1 MLSCCPSHV
10 PHAIGTEASASGDDA
25 LNAAIG
31 CWSVRQMALPCA
43 SRPIVDPGSR
53 SHRSAQMLD
62 DENAVGDH
70 AEQVSAVAN
79 RFTTTMHGDDVQILA
94 VGIMLASM
102 FAEAGWQVGV
112 GGDGVGDDFVDDVV
126 DDDFLELKLGELGCG
141 GGDFA
146 LVSW

>member
-1 MLSCCPSHV
+1 
-10 PHAIGTEASASGDDA
+10 
-25 LNAAIG
+25 
-31 CWSVRQMALPCA
+31 MALPCA
-43 SRPIVDPGSR
+43 SRPIVDPGSL
-53 SHRSAQMLD
+53 SHLSAQMFD
-62 DENAVGDH
+62 NGFQNAVGDH
-70 AEQVSAVAN
+70 SEQAAAVASW
-79 RFTTTMHGDDVQILA
+79 FTTTTHGDDVQILA